1 MKSQCKEF
9 FFIFSRKFQL
19 NHTEFC
25 REKETEKKIRMED
38 RLN

>member
-9 FFIFSRKFQL
+9 FKYRKF
-19 NHTEFC
+19 HTEFC
-25 REKETEKKIRMED
+25 RERETEKKIRMED